1 MMLGMNLR
9 QLRYFLAIVDHGGVH
24 RAAEALQIAQSS
36 LSQTM
41 RALEKDLGTELF
53 HRIGRGIVLA
63 PAGEGLVGPARSI
76 LREVGNAE
84 RAVTEIS
91 GVRAGTIDI
100 AALSDLAIDP
110 VSTWL
115 AQFLTAHPGVKCRV
129 EEGDNPAAV
138 AELVRTGAC
147 ELGFVST
154 PAAGGLESE
163 ELVEQVFVLICP
175 PGSEGQWPNPVPIS
189 SLRGESFV
197 LAQQGTGTREYL
209 EQILREH
216 GVEPRIAVEI
226 RQREAILPLVLSGC
240 AVGIVP
246 LRVAVNFWQRGGVV
260 RELDPMPTRKIYAIK
275 RPGEL
280 TAVSQA
286 FLAAAQTSLKTWV
299 RAVEYAEDDAA
310 PLIERAAAALDVWDH
325 RAVPRT
331 TRMDRLLRSQ
341 QP

>member
-24 RAAEALQIAQSS
+24 RAAEALNIAQSS
-36 LSQTM
+36 LSQTI

-63 PAGEGLVGPARSI
+63 PAGEGLVGPARSV
-76 LREVGNAE
+76 LREVDNAE
-84 RAVTEIS
+84 RAVTEIAS
-91 GVRAGTIDI
+91 LRAGTIDI

-115 AQFLTAHPGVKCRV
+115 AQFLTRHPGVHCRV

-147 ELGFVST
+147 ELGFVSA
-154 PAAGGLESE
+154 PAAGGLEST
-163 ELVEQVFVLICP
+163 ELVEQTFVLICP
-175 PGSEGQWPNPVPIS
+175 PGSEDRWPNPVPIS
-189 SLRGESFV
+189 ALRDESFV
-197 LAQQGTGTREYL
+197 LAQQGTGTREYF
-209 EQILREH
+209 EQILREN
-216 GVEPRIAVEI
+216 GVQPRIAVEI

-260 RELDPMPTRKIYAIK
+260 RELDPLPSTKIYAIQ

-280 TAVSQA
+280 TAVSA
-286 FLAAAQTSLKTWV
+286 EFLAAARSSLENWV
-299 RAVEYAEDDAA
+299 RAVAA
-310 PLIERAAAALDVWDH
+310 VEGDGRPLIERAAAALDVWDH

-331 TRMDRLLRSQ
+331 TRIG
-341 QP
+341 QPGPLAGM

>member
-24 RAAEALQIAQSS
+24 RAAEALNIAQSS
-36 LSQTM
+36 LSQTI

-63 PAGEGLVGPARSI
+63 PAGEGLVGPARSV
-76 LREVGNAE
+76 LREVNNAE
-84 RAVTEIS
+84 RAVTEIVS
-91 GVRAGTIDI
+91 LSAGTLDV

-115 AQFLTAHPGVKCRV
+115 AQFLNAHPGVHCRV

-138 AELVRTGAC
+138 AELVRTGSC
-147 ELGFVST
+147 ELGFVSA
-154 PAAGGLESE
+154 PAAGGLEST
-163 ELVEQVFVLICP
+163 ELVEQIFVLICP
-175 PGSEGQWPNPVPIS
+175 PGTEDRWPNPVPIS
-189 SLRGESFV
+189 ALRDESFV
-197 LAQQGTGTREYL
+197 LAQQGTGTREYF
-209 EQILREH
+209 EQILREN
-216 GVEPRIAVEI
+216 GVQPRIAVEI

-240 AVGIVP
+240 AVGLVP

-260 RELDPMPTRKIYAIK
+260 RELEPRPSLRIYAVQ

-280 TAVSQA
+280 TT
-286 FLAAAQTSLKTWV
+286 AAQEFLTAARTSLETWV
-299 RAVEYAEDDAA
+299 QAVEAIEGDPT

-325 RAVPRT
+325 HAVPRT
-331 TRMDRLLRSQ
+331 SRLENLGFGD
-341 QP
+341 

>member
-24 RAAEALQIAQSS
+24 RAAEALNIAQSS
-36 LSQTM
+36 LSQTI
-41 RALEKDLGTELF
+41 RALERDLGTELF

-63 PAGEGLVGPARSI
+63 PAGDGLVGPARSI

-84 RAVTEIS
+84 RAVTEIATL
-91 GVRAGTIDI
+91 RAGTIDI
-100 AALSDLAIDP
+100 AALSDLAVDP

-115 AQFLTAHPGVKCRV
+115 AQFLTSHPGVHCRV

-147 ELGFVST
+147 ELGFVSA
-154 PAAGGLESE
+154 PAAGGLEST
-163 ELVEQVFVLICP
+163 ELVEQTFVLICP
-175 PGSEGQWPNPVPIS
+175 PGSEERWPNPVPIS
-189 SLRGESFV
+189 ALRDELFV
-197 LAQQGTGTREYL
+197 LAQKGTGTREYF
-209 EQILREH
+209 EQILREN
-216 GVEPRIAVEI
+216 GVQPRIAVEI

-246 LRVAVNFWQRGGVV
+246 LRVAVHFWQRGGVV
-260 RELDPMPTRKIYAIK
+260 RELAPLPSTKIYAIK

-280 TAVSQA
+280 TAAAQE
-286 FLAAAQTSLKTWV
+286 FLAAAQASLESWV
-299 RAVEYAEDDAA
+299 RAVEAADGDAT

-331 TRMDRLLRSQ
+331 TRIARTGSVG
-341 QP
+341 

>member
-24 RAAEALQIAQSS
+24 RAAEALNIAQSS
-36 LSQTM
+36 LSQTI

-63 PAGEGLVGPARSI
+63 PAGEGLVGPARSV
-76 LREVGNAE
+76 LREVDNAE
-84 RAVTEIS
+84 RAVTEIAS
-91 GVRAGTIDI
+91 LRAGTIDI

-115 AQFLTAHPGVKCRV
+115 AQFLTRHPGVHCRV

-147 ELGFVST
+147 ELGFVSA
-154 PAAGGLESE
+154 PAAGGLEST
-163 ELVEQVFVLICP
+163 ELVEQTFVLICP
-175 PGSEGQWPNPVPIS
+175 PGSEERWPNPVPIS
-189 SLRGESFV
+189 ALRDESFV
-197 LAQQGTGTREYL
+197 LAQKGTGTREYF
-209 EQILREH
+209 EQILREN
-216 GVEPRIAVEI
+216 GVQPRIAVEI

-260 RELDPMPTRKIYAIK
+260 RELDPLPSTKIYAIQ

-280 TAVSQA
+280 TAVSQE
-286 FLAAAQTSLKTWV
+286 FLAAAQASLENWV
-299 RAVEYAEDDAA
+299 RAVEAVEGDGR

-331 TRMDRLLRSQ
+331 TRIG
-341 QP
+341 QPGPSAGL